1 MTTSCWDDVVFTEKT
16 FRVISC
22 GFEDGGFEEFRNLG
36 FRGTEGLEVDFEVT
50 RAHVETSP
58 LWRLLNWGIEYFQRK
73 KNFVWFRVVSW
84 MEDLRNSGILG
95 LEVRVQSS
103 GFRVLLRF

>member
-1 MTTSCWDDVVFTEKT
+1 MWFSQKKIREYSCDFV
-16 FRVISC
+16 
-22 GFEDGGFEEFRNLG
+22 DGEFEEFRNLG

-73 KNFVWFRVVSW
+73 KHFRVVSCGFVDGGF
-84 MEDLRNSGILG
+84 E
-95 LEVRVQSS
+95 E
-103 GFRVLLRF
+103 FRV